1 MPAAGNASRWKAS
14 CKMRKTKTGVI
25 IHQGKKLDMYE
36 FARFR
41 TVNKLSRPQDV
52 TLVNVKRFL
61 TKRAADGACAL
72 CGSDVSKSTG
82 LCSRGCVAK
91 PPRR

>member
-1 MPAAGNASRWKAS
+1 
-14 CKMRKTKTGVI
+14 MRKTKTGVI
-25 IHQGKKLDMYE
+25 IHQGNKLDMYE

-52 TLVNVKRFL
+52 SMVNVKRFL

-72 CGSDVSKSTG
+72 CGADVSMVSG
-82 LCSRGCVAK
+82 LCSRGCVAIT
-91 PPRR
+91 PRR